1 MPYGDRRGP
10 EGMGPRTGRGFG
22 FINPK
27 TKETEIVENSY
38 KDLMQGA
45 GVQVAQLIANRKV
58 SILLTGDCGPKAAQ
72 VLESANISIVTG
84 VSGRVEDAAKNIIRG
99 EIMPDEEIQKKI
111 EKNLEKIDNRL
122 LVFSGKGGVGK
133 STVSANLALALAQK
147 GMKVGLMDVD
157 IHGPNLAKMLGVED
171 KKLEVNEDGAKA
183 VQVNENLQ
191 LISIAFLL
199 MDPNSPVIWRG
210 PLKMKAIQQFLGDI
224 NWGKLDWL
232 IIDSPP
238 GTGDEPLSI
247 AQLIPATGAIV
258 VTTPQEVSLMDSRK
272 AVGFASK
279 LNLKMF
285 GIVEN
290 MSGLICPHCG
300 QKIALFK
307 EGGGERAA
315 AELGVPFLGKIP
327 LEPKIVDLGDNG
339 ESFLEKY
346 PDSEASRE
354 FSRMVEKI
362 MQAAS

>member
-1 MPYGDRRGP
+1 
-10 EGMGPRTGRGFG
+10 
-22 FINPK
+22 
-27 TKETEIVENSY
+27 
-38 KDLMQGA
+38 
-45 GVQVAQLIANRKV
+45 
-58 SILLTGDCGPKAAQ
+58 
-72 VLESANISIVTG
+72 
-84 VSGRVEDAAKNIIRG
+84 
-99 EIMPDEEIQKKI
+99 MPDEEIQKKI
-111 EKNLEKIDNRL
+111 EKNLEKINNRL

-171 KKLEVNEDGAKA
+171 KKLEVTEDGAKA

-272 AVGFASK
+272 AVGFALK